1 MSLPPASD
9 SHEEAGLGAGT
20 PASSEAFIAA
30 LQAQNTAQQAFIA
43 ELQTRIAE
51 LERRLGLN
59 SSNRGKP
66 PSSDGLKKRARVSS
80 LREPSGRKTGGQ
92 KGHPGETL
100 RRTETPDTTIDH
112 YPQTC
117 AACGEPLTVA
127 EPALG
132 HLTRGATDH
141 VARQVFDLP
150 EPQPSIVTEH
160 RAHGCR
166 CATCGMQ
173 TRAAFPEGV
182 VAPVQYGKRIAAF
195 VLYLL
200 HYQLLPE
207 KRLAEAMAD
216 LFGVNLV
223 TATIAR
229 ISHDCAERF
238 QGFTDAVRDHVATAP
253 VKHMDETGFRIGG
266 KTQWLH
272 IASTILLTFYRI
284 SPKRGSLLAHVTGI
298 VVHDHWKPYYTLKG
312 VLHALC
318 NAHHLRELKALVEIE
333 KEDWARKM
341 QCLLR
346 RTCHAMNLARERGV
360 PLKPGLIALIE
371 RSYDAIPRDE
381 GPRACLTEGFVFH
394 EAQPTLIS
402 AAAKATRRGRPP
414 RRVGHNL
421 LLRLSIRKQDVL
433 RFLVDPLV
441 PFTNNLAERDG
452 RMMKLRQKISGGF
465 RSEDGA
471 KEFGVIRSLLS
482 TARKQGW
489 DVLQTLNADPMRLIA
504 DPRVV

>member
-1 MSLPPASD
+1 MAPPDDTPSRDDAT
-9 SHEEAGLGAGT
+9 AAATCGAV
-20 PASSEAFIAA
+20 IAA
-30 LQAQNTAQQAFIA
+30 LQAENALLRA
-43 ELQTRIAE
+43 ENAALAARLAE

-59 SSNRGKP
+59 SGNSGKP
-66 PSSDGLKKRARVSS
+66 PSSDGLKKPPRVSS
-80 LREPSGRKTGGQ
+80 LREPSGKPTGGQ
-92 KGHPGETL
+92 NGHPGETL
-100 RRTETPDTTIDH
+100 RRTATPDATIDH

-117 AACGEPLTVA
+117 RACGEPLTA
-127 EPALG
+127 AMS
-132 HLTRGATDH
+132 TDH

-150 EPQPSIVTEH
+150 EPRPLIVTEH

-166 CATCGMQ
+166 CAACGTQ

-182 VAPVQYGKRIAAF
+182 AAPVQYGTRLGAF

-207 KRLAEAMAD
+207 KRLALLMTD
-216 LFGVNLV
+216 LFGVKLV

-229 ISHDCAERF
+229 ISQDCAQRF
-238 QGFTDAVRDHVATAP
+238 QGLADAVRDRVAAAP

-272 IASTILLTFYRI
+272 VASTIWLTFYRV

-298 VVHDHWKPYYTLKG
+298 VVHDHWKPYYTLAG

-341 QCLLR
+341 QRLLR
-346 RTCHAMNLARERGV
+346 RACHAMNLAREREV
-360 PLKPGLIALIE
+360 PLKPGLIVLIE
-371 RSYDAIPRDE
+371 RCYNAILAE
-381 GPRACLTEGFVFH
+381 GLAFH
-394 EAQPTLIS
+394 EAQPALIS
-402 AAAKATRRGRPP
+402 AAAQAKRRGRQP

-421 LLRLSIRKQDVL
+421 LLRLSVRKPDVL
-433 RFLVDPLV
+433 RFLTDPRV

-452 RMMKLRQKISGGF
+452 RMMKLRQKVSGGF

-471 KEFGVIRSLLS
+471 KNFGVIRSVLS

-489 DVLQTLNADPMRLIA
+489 DILQTLTSDPKRLIA
-504 DPRVV
+504 DLRAV